1 MKGKKMSLSL
11 EHLQEWNSSIS
22 NVLKSLNTPELPST
36 LINAIN
42 TLIYTESMIVCLEKK
57 GLPPILLASEG
68 VPLLKESLLLDRY
81 FTMIYLIDP
90 FCLAVQNG
98 LSEGFYHITDIA
110 PDDFLDSEYYK
121 SFYVKS
127 DTKEDCYFIIDI
139 NPETKISICIYHN
152 KHDYSYSRQEIA
164 LARSAYPL
172 IKELALMAWKTS
184 EHSATSKENSE
195 DKSLSEQIEASFNK
209 FGDGILTTREREVAH
224 LILRGHSSKSAA
236 RELSISP
243 GTVQEHRKKTYLKLE
258 ISSQAELFSFFIDY
272 ISSNGTLK

>member
-1 MKGKKMSLSL
+1 LHTT
-11 EHLQEWNSSIS
+11 EF
-22 NVLKSLNTPELPST
+22 PSA
-36 LINAIN
+36 LINAIK

-57 GLPPILLASEG
+57 GLPPTLLASEG

-90 FCLAVQNG
+90 FCLAVKNG
-98 LSEGFYHITDIA
+98 LAEGFYHITDIA
-110 PDDFLDSEYYK
+110 PDGFFDSEYYK

-139 NPETKISICIYHN
+139 DQETKISICIYHN
-152 KHDYSYSRQEIA
+152 KHDYSYSKQEIA
-164 LARSAYPL
+164 LARSAHSL
-172 IKELALMAWKTS
+172 IKELALIVWKTS
-184 EHSATSKENSE
+184 NHTVIAEENSE
-195 DKSLSEQIEASFNK
+195 VKSLSKQVEASFNK
-209 FGDGILTTREREVAH
+209 FGDGILTAREREVAH

-243 GTVQEHRKKTYLKLE
+243 GTIQEHRKKIYCKLE

-272 ISSNGTLK
+272 ISSNGVLK